1 MNSLP
6 VYDTMGKS
14 FIGRHSMAARRRKT
28 ASRRSMHRTRHRA
41 DPVRVLLFILLGLLA
56 AGIAVLIYLYY
67 SKKLRF

>member
-1 MNSLP
+1 
-6 VYDTMGKS
+6 
-14 FIGRHSMAARRRKT
+14 MAARRRKT

-67 SKKLRF
+67 SKKLLF